1 MMLPAEHSGCFHLYV
16 KVVMDSTCYC
26 LADCMHKG
34 KQRILSLSKDFLVSF
49 SVCGFS
55 TSPHPWNRLSVLV
68 QYNFVWREKGRVFIV
83 CVVEFCLFI
92 WFV

>member
-49 SVCGFS
+49 SVCVFPHHPILGTDYQYYSNIILFGERKGGF
-55 TSPHPWNRLSVLV
+55 LLYV
-68 QYNFVWREKGRVFIV
+68 
-83 CVVEFCLFI
+83 
-92 WFV
+92 